1 MQPLAVPVALHHSI
15 SEHQEPTRTVGGAS
29 SFAATGG
36 GPAKSLCSELDPAS
50 QRDLKSTAMTRDK
63 PIAEPAPRKRVAG
76 GVPSTD
82 LTFSA
87 YVGGNAELFPAI
99 LRLHVPKGSTIA
111 DVTFGKGT
119 FWKKVPASD
128 YTLLASDATAKVK
141 SGEFPFTKIRGGVD
155 LRKLPYENESLDAVV
170 IDPPYMEGLYRKASD
185 HLAGGGTHGAFRDA
199 YSNGKETNGGPK
211 WHDAVTDMYLRGG
224 AEAYRVLRPEGTLI
238 VKCQDEVSANLQRL
252 THVEIIS
259 AYEDLG
265 FYTKDLFILVRP
277 NRPGVS
283 RLKQQAHARKNHSY
297 FLVFKKTRSR
307 VRNAISARR

>member
-1 MQPLAVPVALHHSI
+1 MPRKK
-15 SEHQEPTRTVGGAS
+15 PT
-29 SFAATGG
+29 
-36 GPAKSLCSELDPAS
+36 L
-50 QRDLKSTAMTRDK
+50 
-63 PIAEPAPRKRVAG
+63 EPAPRKRVAG

-82 LTFSA
+82 LTLSA
-87 YVGGNAELFPAI
+87 YVSGNAEVFPAI
-99 LRLHVPKGSTIA
+99 LRLHVPKGATVA

-119 FWKKVPASD
+119 FWKKVPASE
-128 YTLLASDATAKVK
+128 YTLLASDITAKPK
-141 SGEFPFTKIRGGVD
+141 AGEFPFTKIRGGVD
-155 LRKLPYENESLDAVV
+155 LRNLPYDDESLDAVV

-185 HLAGGGTHGAFRDA
+185 HLAGGGTHGAFREA
-199 YSNGKETNGGPK
+199 YSNGQETKGGPK
-211 WHDAVTDMYLRGG
+211 WHDAVTDMYVRGG

-259 AYEDLG
+259 AYEDMG

-283 RLKQQAHARKNHSY
+283 RVKKQVHARKNHSY

-307 VRNAISARR
+307 IRNVINAPR